1 MRIKLQVDLLEA
13 IRQAELPFIFKGG
26 TSLLLLPETPRR
38 LSTDIDINQPGRN
51 GASLVPVRSDKPIPK
66 EKIFDCMEMIR
77 QQRVKTPIHTYDI
90 LVENICGTGSNIVAT
105 GTIE

>member
-1 MRIKLQVDLLEA
+1 MQVDLLEA

-51 GASLVPVRSDKPIPK
+51 GAYLWFLSAQTSRSLRK
-66 EKIFDCMEMIR
+66 KIFDCMEMIR

>member
-1 MRIKLQVDLLEA
+1 MQVDLLEA

-51 GASLVPVRSDKPIPK
+51 GAYLWFLSGKPIPR
-66 EKIFDCMEMIR
+66 EKIFDCMEIIR
-77 QQRVKTPIHTYDI
+77 QQKIRTPIHTYDI

>member
-1 MRIKLQVDLLEA
+1 MV
-13 IRQAELPFIFKGG
+13 
-26 TSLLLLPETPRR
+26 T
-38 LSTDIDINQPGRN
+38 
-51 GASLVPVRSDKPIPK
+51 VRSDQPIPK

>member
-51 GASLVPVRSDKPIPK
+51 GAYLWFLSAQTSRSLRKKYLTVWR
-66 EKIFDCMEMIR
+66 
-77 QQRVKTPIHTYDI
+77 
-90 LVENICGTGSNIVAT
+90 
-105 GTIE
+105 